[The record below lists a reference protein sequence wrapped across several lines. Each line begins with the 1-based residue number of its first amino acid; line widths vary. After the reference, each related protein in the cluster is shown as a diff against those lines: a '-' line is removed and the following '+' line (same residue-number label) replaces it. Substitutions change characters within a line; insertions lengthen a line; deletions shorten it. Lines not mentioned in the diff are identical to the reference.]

1 MVGPVSQSE
10 RDSFTRKFQFGVAG
24 LVAASTGLVALGAGA
39 SLRQTSVALLG
50 GVVVGSLVAW
60 YAVPTTPAP
69 AERQRSEQ
77 KNPFADEDDAGESEA
92 ESGRSP
98 SAARRRRK

>member
-1 MVGPVSQSE
+1 MVGPVSQRE

-50 GVVVGSLVAW
+50 GVVVGALIAW
-60 YAVPTTPAP
+60 WVVPSGPAP
-69 AERQRSEQ
+69 ADRQRSFGRED
-77 KNPFADEDDAGESEA
+77 PFADGGDEDETGETERT
-92 ESGRSP
+92 RSTT
-98 SAARRRRK
+98 RRE